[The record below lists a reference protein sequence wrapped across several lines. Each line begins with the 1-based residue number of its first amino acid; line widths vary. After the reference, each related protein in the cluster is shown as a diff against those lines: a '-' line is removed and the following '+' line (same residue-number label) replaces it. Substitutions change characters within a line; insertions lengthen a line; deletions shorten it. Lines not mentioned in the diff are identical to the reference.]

1 KKHFLCMKG
10 GVHMA
15 LTILSLVGTFILSV
29 IAGVVAN
36 YITDNLKKINKKPHF
51 ALVGSGV
58 FCIWRT
64 ILHLLFSV

>member
-1 KKHFLCMKG
+1 MHKG

-36 YITDNLKKINKKPHF
+36 YITNNLK
-51 ALVGSGV
+51 
-58 FCIWRT
+58 R
-64 ILHLLFSV
+64 

>member
-1 KKHFLCMKG
+1 MKG

>member
-1 KKHFLCMKG
+1 MYIVCLHIVCGHTYHAKSYSTKEFCYTKKALPCKRG

-36 YITDNLKKINKKPHF
+36 YITDNLK
-51 ALVGSGV
+51 
-58 FCIWRT
+58 R
-64 ILHLLFSV
+64 